1 MSHIKTIAAA
11 IALLFAFGLTVP
23 ASADN
28 GPVAPGGTKK
38 QDKDAKKFN
47 KETDKAIKKQ
57 DKAQKKADKK
67 AGKDEKK
74 GDKKDDKKGK

>member
-23 ASADN
+23 ASAGPD
-28 GPVAPGGTKK
+28 PVAPGGTKK

-47 KETDKAIKKQ
+47 KETDKAVKKQ
-57 DKAQKKADKK
+57 EKDK
-67 AGKDEKK
+67 KK
-74 GDKKDDKKGK
+74 GDKKAEKDAKKEDKKDKKK

>member
-11 IALLFAFGLTVP
+11 IALFFAFGLTVP

-47 KETDKAIKKQ
+47 KETDKAVKK
-57 DKAQKKADKK
+57 KEKDKK
-67 AGKDEKK
+67 KEEKK
-74 GDKKDDKKGK
+74 TEKDGKKEDKKDKK

>member
-23 ASADN
+23 ASA
-28 GPVAPGGTKK
+28 GPDPVPPSGTKK

-47 KETDKAIKKQ
+47 KKTDKEVKKQ
-57 DKAQKKADKK
+57 EKDKKKAEKK
-67 AGKDEKK
+67 AEKDGKKK
-74 GDKKDDKKGK
+74 

>member
-23 ASADN
+23 ASAGD
-28 GPVAPGGTKK
+28 PVPPGGTKK

-47 KETDKAIKKQ
+47 KKTDKEIKKQ
-57 DKAQKKADKK
+57 EKEQKKADKK
-67 AGKDEKK
+67 AGKDAKK
-74 GDKKDDKKGK
+74 GDKGGKKDK